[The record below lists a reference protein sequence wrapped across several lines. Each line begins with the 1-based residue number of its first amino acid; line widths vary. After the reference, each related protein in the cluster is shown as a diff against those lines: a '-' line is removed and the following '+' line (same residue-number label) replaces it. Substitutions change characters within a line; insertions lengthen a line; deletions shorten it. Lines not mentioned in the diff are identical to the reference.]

1 MALVCPACGRED
13 YEIVS
18 SLAVPPN
25 ESSDEEH
32 LQVACCLA
40 CGTPFGA
47 VYEESRRGALD
58 SECWNHFAIASDAQE
73 ARELENLIA
82 ACPNQSNPRCPCA
95 VHHLLLTHGGDF
107 RAVLA
112 LRRHT
117 QPLSQAEACPA
128 PAPEPALRSAPRPAR
143 DAPFILASV
152 AAIWLCTAWAI
163 YVDSRGRWFCLLI
176 APPTTTLSLW
186 MLALSPSARRERS
199 ASAMVSLVA
208 GVAVGAYLVARFG

>member
-18 SLAVPPN
+18 SLAVPPD

-40 CGTPFGA
+40 CRARFGA
-47 VYEESRRGALD
+47 AYEESRRGALD
-58 SECWNHFAIASDAQE
+58 SECWNHFAISSNAEE

-82 ACPNQSNPRCPCA
+82 ACPDQSNPRCPCM

-112 LRRHT
+112 LRLRA
-117 QPLSQAEACPA
+117 QPLSQPEAS
-128 PAPEPALRSAPRPAR
+128 PALEPAPRPAR

-163 YVDSRGRWFCLLI
+163 YVDSSGRWFCLLI
-176 APPTTTLSLW
+176 APPMTTLSFW
-186 MLALSPSARRERS
+186 MLALSPRARRERS
-199 ASAMVSLVA
+199 AGAIVSLIV
-208 GVAVGAYLVARFG
+208 GVAVGAYLVSRFG